1 MYRPY
6 SGEPMSANLHEE
18 MIQMGDRAVAA
29 ARELATLG
37 ARTKSAILLAMA
49 DELVARRAQLKAA
62 NSLDMKAAKAEGLSP
77 AMLDRLELTDS
88 RIEAMVRG
96 LHDVAGLRD
105 PVGARI
111 SRWIRPNGLVIA
123 KVRVPIGVIGIIY
136 EARPNVT
143 ADAAGLCIKTSNAV
157 ILRGGKESLGSNR
170 AIVDAMLAGGMA
182 KGLPA
187 DAIQIVATTDRDAV
201 TELVRLEGRVDLIIP
216 RGGEGLIRSVTEQ
229 ARVPVIKHYKGVC
242 HTYVDKDADLEMAL
256 KICEN
261 AKCQRPGTCNA
272 MESLLVH
279 SKIAAQFLPMLA
291 NRFLS
296 LGVELRGDPAARAV
310 VPAMKEATED
320 DWSTEYLA
328 MKLSV
333 KVVASTEDAVAHI
346 NRYGTHH
353 SDAIVSANKAAQKLF
368 LQEVDSAAVYVN
380 ASTRFT
386 DGGEFG
392 MGAEIGIST
401 DKLHARGPMGLE
413 ELTSYK
419 YLVHGNGQL
428 RS

>member
-1 MYRPY
+1 
-6 SGEPMSANLHEE
+6 MSITLHED
-18 MIQMGDRAVAA
+18 MMAMGDKAVVAA
-29 ARELATLG
+29 RALVALNSG
-37 ARTKSAILLAMA
+37 TKSAILLAMA
-49 DELVARRAQLKAA
+49 DEIEARSAALKAA
-62 NSLDMKAAKAEGLSP
+62 NASDMKSAKVDGISP
-77 AMLDRLELTDS
+77 AMLDRLQLTDD
-88 RIEAMVRG
+88 RIAAMVRG

-105 PVGARI
+105 PVGTRI

-157 ILRGGKESLGSNR
+157 ILRGGKESLNSNL
-170 AIVDAMLAGGMA
+170 AIAEAMQSGGKT
-182 KGLPA
+182 KGLPPY
-187 DAIQIVATTDRDAV
+187 AIQIISTTDRDAV
-201 TELVRLEGRVDLIIP
+201 TELVRMEGRVDLIIP
-216 RGGEGLIRSVTEQ
+216 RGGESLIRSVTAQ
-229 ARVPVIKHYKGVC
+229 ALVPVIKHYKGVC
-242 HTYVDKDADLEMAL
+242 HTYVDKDADLEMAM

-279 SKIAAQFLPMLA
+279 TKVAPQFLPLLVK
-291 NRFLS
+291 RFS
-296 LGVELRGDPAARAV
+296 DLGVELRGDTAARAV
-310 VPAMKEATED
+310 VPAMKEATEE
-320 DWSTEYLA
+320 DWSTEYLDL
-328 MKLSV
+328 KLSV
-333 KVVASTEDAVAHI
+333 KVVPSTEDAVAHI

-353 SDAIVSANKAAQKLF
+353 SDAIITGNKAAQKLF
-368 LQEVDSAAVYVN
+368 LQNVDSAAVYVN

-419 YLVHGNGQL
+419 YQINGNGQV
-428 RS
+428 RD